1 MISVELDREDLPS
14 CRFVISPLWETVSS
28 LHALVC
34 PRRRVPHQPWLSQ
47 AESRLAGADFELLRA
62 LVPARSYIPDFLTPP
77 LCGSASLEAELTVLC
92 ATPGRQVRRE
102 LELAYPGRPLPAVL
116 RPVYDHPASGLRH
129 VAEQLHKYFGRTL
142 AQHWPAIRSI
152 LDADITCRGRQLAAS
167 GPDSVLAGLHPLV
180 SWTGTRLRTSLST
193 GDHTLSARGHG
204 LLLIPSIF
212 GWPHVQ
218 VTIDPGR
225 QPALVYPPLAAASAW
240 GTPPAKPGR
249 ALRALLGTTRARV
262 LLALSQPRSTTEI
275 ARTLSLSPASAS
287 HHLRVLKEAGL
298 VYGRRQGRWVL
309 YGLTTKAEKLIDV
322 SL

>member
-1 MISVELDREDLPS
+1 VCVLDDA
-14 CRFVISPLWETVSS
+14 F
-28 LHALVC
+28 
-34 PRRRVPHQPWLSQ
+34 Q
-47 AESRLAGADFELLRA
+47 AAGLAA
-62 LVPARSYIPDFLTPP
+62 
-77 LCGSASLEAELTVLC
+77 
-92 ATPGRQVRRE
+92 QV
-102 LELAYPGRPLPAVL
+102 
-116 RPVYDHPASGLRH
+116 GLR
-129 VAEQLHKYFGRTL
+129 
-142 AQHWPAIRSI
+142 
-152 LDADITCRGRQLAAS
+152 
-167 GPDSVLAGLHPLV
+167 
-180 SWTGTRLRTSLST
+180 
-193 GDHTLSARGHG
+193 G
-204 LLLIPSIF
+204 LLLVPSILS
-212 GWPHVQ
+212 WPHVQ

-298 VYGRRQGRWVL
+298 VGGRRQGRWVL